1 MKIAVNARML
11 TQWKPG
17 GLVNYAHETLTR
29 MTRRH
34 REHEFLFIVDRP
46 FANRAGYPAN
56 VSVAT
61 AFPSFHP
68 VLWYPWF
75 EMAVPGMLKKFGADL
90 FMSPDGF
97 VSLSA
102 DVPTVA
108 VIHDLNFHH
117 HPEDLPFLISRYYNH
132 YFPLYAKKARTIA
145 TVSEFTKQDI
155 VHRYGL
161 PPEKIIVTHCGTP
174 AAFCPLPEEETK
186 KVQAEITG
194 GAPYFL
200 SVGALHPRKNLVR
213 LIEAFE
219 KFKTDTGSPI
229 KLVVAGPH
237 LFKTKN
243 IFEARR
249 KIRHKND
256 VIFLGSVPEGQ
267 LGKLYGGA
275 HALMFVSY
283 FEGFGIPALEAMS
296 CDVPV
301 VVGNRTSLPEICGDA
316 AVLVDPFS
324 VEAIASAMRS
334 VSLDTNL
341 RASLIEKGRIQKNK
355 FSWDKT
361 ADLLWEAIERSLP

>member
-29 MTRRH
+29 ITRRH
-34 REHEFLFIVDRP
+34 PEHEFLFIVDRP
-46 FANRAGYPAN
+46 FPGRANYPAN
-56 VSVAT
+56 VSVVT

-68 VLWYPWF
+68 LLWYPWF
-75 EMAVPGMLKKFGADL
+75 EIAVPTMLKRFGADL
-90 FMSPDGF
+90 FVSPDGF
-97 VSLSA
+97 ASLST

-117 HPEDLPFLISRYYNH
+117 HPQDMPFLIRRYYNRF
-132 YFPLYAKKARTIA
+132 FPRYARKAKTIA
-145 TVSEFTKQDI
+145 TVSEYSKQDI
-155 VHRYGL
+155 VNLYGE
-161 PPEKIIVTHCGTP
+161 PPEKIMVTYCATGEG
-174 AAFCPLPEEETK
+174 FRPLPEEEK
-186 KVQAEITG
+186 QKVRQDVSG
-194 GAPYFL
+194 GDPYYL

-219 KFKTDTGSPI
+219 HFKTRTGAPT
-229 KLVVAGPH
+229 KLVLAGPP

-243 IFEARR
+243 IFQARR

-256 VIFLGSVPEGQ
+256 VIFAGSVSEEQ
-267 LGKLYGGA
+267 LRKLYGGA

-301 VVGNRTSLPEICGDA
+301 VAGNQTSLPEICGEA
-316 AVLVDPFS
+316 ALLVDPFS
-324 VEAIASAMRS
+324 VEAITQAMTS
-334 VSLDTNL
+334 VSLDENL
-341 RASLIEKGRIQKNK
+341 RTRLIEKGRKHITK

-361 ADLLWEAIERSLP
+361 ADLLWEAIERSLS